1 MDKKQKERIKKLQTL
16 LKTSRESMEA
26 LGDQFVDIGAFCAM
40 NGMLGEVV
48 MCKKLYERA
57 HRIASELDMY
67 FVAYDKFIKEEYGK
81 NN

>member
-1 MDKKQKERIKKLQTL
+1 MNKKQKERIERLQEL
-16 LKTSRESMEA
+16 LKISHDSMKA
-26 LGDQFVDIGAFCAM
+26 LEDQFVSIGAFCAM

-57 HRIASELDMY
+57 HRIAYELDMY
-67 FVAYDKFIKEEYGK
+67 FQAYDKFIKEEYGK